1 MNGFDTK
8 DQEENLNSPQNMQE
22 CETHSKDN
30 TDGISADSA
39 VLPVLEREKAIE
51 EHDKR
56 RKYVLGIATSGL
68 FIALMIISAFISIPI
83 GTLKITLQFLVTN
96 VCFLLLGKKW
106 GGISVLLYLLLGL
119 FGLPIF
125 SDGGGFAYVLKPS
138 FGFLIGFLVGGFVAA
153 WFREKVG
160 KNNFVTYLIASLI
173 DMLIMDIIGVAY
185 GAGIMY
191 GYMHLTTGA
200 WDFLMAMLIPFIP
213 LDLAKCAI
221 GSAMCPK
228 LSKYSKL

>member
-83 GTLKITLQFLVTN
+83 GPIKITLQFLVTN

-106 GGISVLLYLLLGL
+106 GGISVLLYLLL
-119 FGLPIF
+119 PKR
-125 SDGGGFAYVLKPS
+125 YVP
-138 FGFLIGFLVGGFVAA
+138 
-153 WFREKVG
+153 
-160 KNNFVTYLIASLI
+160 
-173 DMLIMDIIGVAY
+173 
-185 GAGIMY
+185 
-191 GYMHLTTGA
+191 
-200 WDFLMAMLIPFIP
+200 
-213 LDLAKCAI
+213 C
-221 GSAMCPK
+221 
-228 LSKYSKL
+228 